1 MKKIQ
6 LGKSSLEV
14 SVLGLGGINFGTK
27 TKEDDAFALLDT
39 YYSMGGNFIDTSN
52 NYAVWN
58 GGDGGES
65 ERVIGK
71 WLQKRRVRKN
81 IIVATKLGAL
91 PKDATSGFD
100 NMQGLSKEVI
110 ISAVQKSLENLQSD
124 YIDLLYLHVDDFST
138 PQLEV
143 MSTLNELIQK
153 GIIREIA
160 CSNFYTWRIESAR
173 KICEDNNYRF
183 FCAVQQRY
191 SYLAPTM
198 DADLFPQ
205 VAVNRDMISY
215 LKYYND
221 LTLVAYSPLL
231 KGQYNRDDIEKEE
244 YQTNSNKRNLED
256 LRKQSSNPNAW
267 VMNYI
272 INSFTNSVAL
282 LTTSNVEHLKQMIE
296 AI

>member
-91 PKDATSGFD
+91 PKDATFGFD

-244 YQTNSNKRNLED
+244 YQTNSNKRKLED